1 MPGTATRTAGPG
13 WLLLY
18 ALTAVAG
25 VLALIWLWE
34 GAFALSVAAYS
45 HSWSLPLRFTRGL
58 EFLLPLHTVFAEWNN
73 PVVQKLAGRATLGFA
88 VAAILLG
95 ASVAQ
100 LLTGLRGSRP
110 PRGGSRLATVSDL
123 SRAGLLNG
131 RPGYSIFLG
140 RFHGKDVRYSGASH
154 IYVNGPTRS
163 GKGVGFVLPN
173 AQEWRGS
180 LIGLDLKR
188 EIWNEIGAARAAMG
202 QEVFLFSPGSE
213 NSHCWNPLDL
223 VAPWPS
229 RATDVTNIA
238 RSLISAPASGD
249 SYWAE
254 TARGLFA
261 GLLGYVLDSE
271 TMEGERTIK
280 SALKLFS
287 RGRSLAALMHDIL
300 ADEPALNEFVF
311 DKFSQHLGR
320 DEKQRASFESHITT
334 ALDPWNNA
342 LVDVATS
349 KSDFC
354 IADLRRKPFT
364 LLIGTP
370 IGNSGTVE
378 AVVRLLI
385 QQVHDVLLKELPGAD
400 EPYKLLLM
408 LDEFYQ
414 FGRMPEIVDRAP
426 LVAGYGFQIAM
437 IAQGLTQ
444 LDVKYGRPTRE
455 MLMGNMDVKLFIGI
469 GDETT
474 ALAASQDAGKHY
486 VMREGWGTS
495 IGTGMGGGGFGRG
508 SKSTQGRWELEP
520 LFLPD
525 ALRRFHERK
534 SLLLVR
540 GQFGAV
546 LDKAHFFTEKAF
558 KARTGATNAFKSH
571 LHIPT
576 VNVSAAGAAAQ
587 PQAVAASVEVS
598 RGNTA
603 PQNPET
609 SKHESSRA
617 RVLRAASAIFVDT
630 KRFEAAFLLA
640 MNHAS
645 NQEIARLCSELRQTP
660 EWFGDL
666 RPRRSGLFAGIKRSG
681 VEALTQT
688 LRAEIMAARQA
699 LNNDRAEHAAALA
712 QNAAPDVAMVA
723 AAPVVATIVGPGEA
737 GTPPPPVSPASVN
750 DNSFGGGAAA
760 KVAGADDPAVQ
771 VNEVI
776 AAQIA
781 EFDDVG
787 RRAGQLVEAAA
798 SKSDARED
806 LRVALARESSRL
818 ATGTVRFVDTPY
830 DDLGQQMSE

>member
-1 MPGTATRTAGPG
+1 
-13 WLLLY
+13 
-18 ALTAVAG
+18 
-25 VLALIWLWE
+25 
-34 GAFALSVAAYS
+34 
-45 HSWSLPLRFTRGL
+45 
-58 EFLLPLHTVFAEWNN
+58 
-73 PVVQKLAGRATLGFA
+73 
-88 VAAILLG
+88 
-95 ASVAQ
+95 
-100 LLTGLRGSRP
+100 
-110 PRGGSRLATVSDL
+110 
-123 SRAGLLNG
+123 
-131 RPGYSIFLG
+131 
-140 RFHGKDVRYSGASH
+140 
-154 IYVNGPTRS
+154 
-163 GKGVGFVLPN
+163 
-173 AQEWRGS
+173 
-180 LIGLDLKR
+180 
-188 EIWNEIGAARAAMG
+188 
-202 QEVFLFSPGSE
+202 
-213 NSHCWNPLDL
+213 
-223 VAPWPS
+223 
-229 RATDVTNIA
+229 
-238 RSLISAPASGD
+238 
-249 SYWAE
+249 
-254 TARGLFA
+254 
-261 GLLGYVLDSE
+261 
-271 TMEGERTIK
+271 
-280 SALKLFS
+280 
-287 RGRSLAALMHDIL
+287 
-300 ADEPALNEFVF
+300 
-311 DKFSQHLGR
+311 
-320 DEKQRASFESHITT
+320 
-334 ALDPWNNA
+334 
-342 LVDVATS
+342 
-349 KSDFC
+349 
-354 IADLRRKPFT
+354 
-364 LLIGTP
+364 
-370 IGNSGTVE
+370 
-378 AVVRLLI
+378 
-385 QQVHDVLLKELPGAD
+385 
-400 EPYKLLLM
+400 
-408 LDEFYQ
+408 
-414 FGRMPEIVDRAP
+414 
-426 LVAGYGFQIAM
+426 
-437 IAQGLTQ
+437 
-444 LDVKYGRPTRE
+444 
-455 MLMGNMDVKLFIGI
+455 
-469 GDETT
+469 
-474 ALAASQDAGKHY
+474 
-486 VMREGWGTS
+486 
-495 IGTGMGGGGFGRG
+495 MGGGGFGRG

-603 PQNPET
+603 PQNPAT